1 VKAIKGTV
9 SVKVSCPATSPGN
22 CTGTLALRTVR
33 GAKLA
38 GRKVALQFGSVR
50 YNLAPGVSKT
60 LKVKLAKSSR
70 RLADRGGHLKVLAVS
85 STGLSGKIA
94 QSSQRLTLA
103 LGTVTKRK

>member
-1 VKAIKGTV
+1 M
-9 SVKVSCPATSPGN
+9 PN
-22 CTGTLALRTVR
+22 
-33 GAKLA
+33 
-38 GRKVALQFGSVR
+38 VALQFGSVR

-60 LKVKLAKSSR
+60 LKVKLANSSR

-103 LGTVTKRK
+103 LGTATKRK